1 MYAQKLTVENFRG
14 LNREFKLGRVNI
26 VTGENFAGKSSVPM
40 ALRLAC
46 VGSLPPPIGTAGI
59 WPALAGNPGQPGRM
73 SVGVRMDDGTTWN
86 LAWERDAK
94 GKVSKPGS
102 PPDAVALP
110 PVLCDPGTF
119 WSMTGAEQTRAVFAA
134 CPGAKVTRD
143 QVEACL
149 TGVEASP
156 ASIRAQ
162 FIETCLE
169 GIKTRF
175 TAHPG
180 DENATAVVD
189 LILSDWKEFAKQLR
203 PGIKRLEASVASGM
217 WKGPVPRDRTK
228 DLNEDRARLS
238 DLNAGH
244 SASVNVRTKSEAQKR
259 ERANA
264 EQKLAI
270 LDQRIAAFSAL
281 PRVED
286 KTEEDAARMDTI
298 IGASDE
304 ANETV
309 EGIERQLIRLRGMR
323 ADVASGK
330 CPTCGCSGDA
340 LKRIDEETA
349 NTIRSLEAALVMAR
363 AVQQERENERAAES
377 AKWAEHH
384 AARAKWTVAAR
395 QAGADV
401 AEAVRWRDYLANTTA
416 VEPDLEWTAEQDKAR
431 DDARQR
437 VEELEGEQGQF
448 TAYSVQRDRQE
459 QAEQDLIRMRCELD
473 IVTGA
478 GKALTELLDR
488 VASEAFGS
496 VLGIAGKL
504 TDGLLASPLQFM
516 GGELGRFSCQLDRD
530 RTEGRLPVGSWIPHT
545 SFSGTEALIGYIGF
559 ALAIAARAPYRLV
572 VMDELNRLTPDR
584 KRALIIRITELV
596 SDGIIDQFIGCD
608 PDIAT
613 WSKGELDGVNVITV

>member
-1 MYAQKLTVENFRG
+1 MIAQKLTLENFRG
-14 LNREFKLGRVNI
+14 LNRTFTLGRVNI
-26 VTGENFAGKSSVPM
+26 VTGENFAGKSSVPL

-46 VGSLPPPIGTAGI
+46 VGSLPPPIGSTGI

-73 SVGVRMDDGTTWN
+73 SVWVRMDDGMTWN
-86 LAWERDAK
+86 LAWERNAK
-94 GKVSKPGS
+94 GTVSKLGS

-119 WSMTGAEQTRAVFAA
+119 WSLTGAEQTRAVFAA
-134 CPGAKVTRD
+134 CPGAKVTRK
-143 QVEACL
+143 QVEECL

-156 ASIRAQ
+156 AAIRAK
-162 FIETCLE
+162 FIETCMD
-169 GIKTRF
+169 GIAERF
-175 TAHPG
+175 HANPPEQVGNSTVELLLA
-180 DENATAVVD
+180 
-189 LILSDWKEFAKQLR
+189 DWKEHAKQIR
-203 PGIKRLEASVASGM
+203 PGLKRLEASVASGM
-217 WKGPVPRDRTK
+217 WKGTVPRDRTK
-228 DLNEDRARLS
+228 DLTAARQTLAT
-238 DLNAGH
+238 LNAQQ
-244 SASVNVRTKSEAQKR
+244 SAAQNIRTKSDAQKR

-264 EQKLAI
+264 EQKLAV
-270 LDQRIAAFSAL
+270 LDQRIEAFRAMQTV
-281 PRVED
+281 PD
-286 KTEEDAARMDTI
+286 KTEEDAAKLDAL

-304 ANETV
+304 ATEAV
-309 EGIERQLIRLRGMR
+309 DGIERQLVRLRGMR
-323 ADVASGK
+323 ADIASGK

-384 AARAKWTVAAR
+384 AALAKWTVAAR

-448 TAYSVQRDRQE
+448 AAYVTQRGRQE

-478 GKALTELLDR
+478 AKSLTELLDR
-488 VASEAFGS
+488 VAGEAFGS
-496 VLGIAGKL
+496 VLKAAGQL
-504 TDGLLASPLQFM
+504 TDGLLESPLQFV
-516 GGELGRFSCQLDRD
+516 GGELGRASSEADRE
-530 RTEGRLPVGSWIPHT
+530 RTGGKLPVGSWIPHT
-545 SFSGTEALIGYIGF
+545 SFSGTEALIGYVGF
-559 ALAIAARAPYRLV
+559 ALAIASKAPFRLV

-584 KRALIIRITELV
+584 KKALMVRITELV
-596 SDGIIDQFIGCD
+596 EAGVIDQFVGCD
-608 PDIAT
+608 PNTEAWT
-613 WSKGELDGVNVITV
+613 KGELAGINVIEV